1 MFRRKIFPKRS
12 WSVLATCES
21 GRLCSSSTL
30 SLFLRPMTASWL
42 GTGSVGFSVPSMN
55 PVRSRSWRYG
65 QLEVSSASEATS
77 ESSAIAARDVEDHV
91 VGAARQ
97 SENCVVLRGRHDEAV
112 AAGNVLVEAGQ
123 VRRRVVR
130 KRLAPGLGPDAGDE
144 IDAAHRRPRLA
155 QRGDRS
161 HQACRRLSLRSIEL
175 EVRVC
180 SCPEREDAALR
191 ATSRGHATP
200 YAKRRTNASVVRSGP
215 RAKPGRIRP
224 AVGLAARDEQPEVR
238 LVQLLE
244 EPEAEEEVG

>member
-130 KRLAPGLGPDAGDE
+130 KRLAPGLGPDAGDK
-144 IDAAHRRPRLA
+144 IDATHRRPRLA

-161 HQACRRLSLRSIEL
+161 HQTCRRLSLRSIEL
-175 EVRVC
+175 EVRVR
-180 SCPEREDAALR
+180 SGPEGEDAALR
-191 ATSRGHATP
+191 TTSRGHATP
-200 YAKRRTNASVVRSGP
+200 LREAANECKRHVCDTAPTG
-215 RAKPGRIRP
+215 
-224 AVGLAARDEQPEVR
+224 AV
-238 LVQLLE
+238 
-244 EPEAEEEVG
+244 

>member
-130 KRLAPGLGPDAGDE
+130 KRLAPGLSSAFPPKHRTRGTRVQLSRARRCRPAGYE
-144 IDAAHRRPRLA
+144 SRPC
-155 QRGDRS
+155 D
-161 HQACRRLSLRSIEL
+161 SLRETAN
-175 EVRVC
+175 EC
-180 SCPEREDAALR
+180 
-191 ATSRGHATP
+191 
-200 YAKRRTNASVVRSGP
+200 KRRAFRPTREARPDQTGRWLGRS
-215 RAKPGRIRP
+215 RS
-224 AVGLAARDEQPEVR
+224 
-238 LVQLLE
+238 
-244 EPEAEEEVG
+244 

>member
-1 MFRRKIFPKRS
+1 
-12 WSVLATCES
+12 
-21 GRLCSSSTL
+21 
-30 SLFLRPMTASWL
+30 MTASWL

-180 SCPEREDAALR
+180 SGPEGEDAALR
-191 ATSRGHATP
+191 TTSRGHATP
-200 YAKRRTNASVVRSGP
+200 LREAANECKRRVCDTEQEAADVREERDSAAV
-215 RAKPGRIRP
+215 RAR
-224 AVGLAARDEQPEVR
+224 VEQSEVR
-238 LVQLLE
+238 LVHLVE
-244 EPEAEEEVG
+244 EPEAEEEVGRDAQDRKST

>member
-1 MFRRKIFPKRS
+1 
-12 WSVLATCES
+12 
-21 GRLCSSSTL
+21 
-30 SLFLRPMTASWL
+30 MTASWL

-161 HQACRRLSLRSIEL
+161 HQTCRRPSLRSIEL

-180 SCPEREDAALR
+180 SGPEGEDAALWTMSSGLR
-191 ATSRGHATP
+191 LL
-200 YAKRRTNASVVRSGP
+200 YAKRRTNAWVASATPRQLGRLCAVDAPATCNGHACGAGRTLQAYARSAAGSDRS
-215 RAKPGRIRP
+215 RAWP
-224 AVGLAARDEQPEVR
+224 LAISS
-238 LVQLLE
+238 
-244 EPEAEEEVG
+244 